1 MRLLTP
7 QQISKQTTIA
17 IVTHTLPY
25 IAIQVFCKLNCLVSR
40 LINHDFESHKDY
52 KVKFRKNQ
60 FTEAVKSVEEIKS
73 AWEIA
78 QEKAGKLGNLSSEE
92 REKQRESKCRLIGE
106 SLAEK
111 YLAQGDIRDL
121 EFELGKHDGP
131 DKDLI
136 IQAAIERLT
145 EGINL
150 GNSLMLDKLFK
161 GIITITHGKT
171 AETISELKALAQEYK
186 EAEDKTKQE
195 IDRNGREILHQL
207 RISGT
212 AIGQTNYR
220 AKTDWQEKMK
230 QLDQPFEEKLNKLK
244 QEVLNT
250 ARAQ

>member
-1 MRLLTP
+1 MRPFTP
-7 QQISKQTTIA
+7 QQVSKQTTIA

-25 IAIQVFCKLNCLVSR
+25 IAIQVFCKFNRLVPR

-60 FTEAVKSVEEIKS
+60 FTETVKTVEEIKS

-92 REKQRESKCRLIGE
+92 REKQRESRCRLIGE

-111 YLAQGDIRDL
+111 YLAQGDTRYL
-121 EFELGKHDGP
+121 QLELGKHDDM
-131 DKDLI
+131 DKELI
-136 IQAAIERLT
+136 IQAAVERLT
-145 EGINL
+145 KGINL
-150 GNSLMLDKLFK
+150 RNRLMSDKLFQ
-161 GIITITHGKT
+161 GIIMITHGKT
-171 AETISELKALAQEYK
+171 AETISEMKALVQEYK
-186 EAEDKTKQE
+186 EAEDKTNQE

-212 AIGQTNYR
+212 AIGQTNYL

-230 QLDQPFEEKLNKLK
+230 QLDQPFEENLNKLK

-250 ARAQ
+250 TRA